1 MPPSVLRSWGWRR
14 RAELFALVWA
24 AAGRGVEELAV
35 AGVLGSALY
44 NATATLG
51 AAALVHPVPAA
62 GLVSASWF
70 AASIPL
76 VLIVA
81 SRRGHLPRQLGWM
94 LLASYVI
101 FVVVTVR

>member
-1 MPPSVLRSWGWRR
+1 M
-14 RAELFALVWA
+14 
-24 AAGRGVEELAV
+24 